1 MWIQREIEF
10 VGDYALKS
18 ISPLNEYSRNFKEN
32 LLEEVV
38 GMEVISIATSV
49 ENKDFL
55 NKQLIEI
62 FDLELPVPGKSHL
75 TSNGLSRL
83 LGLSL
88 DQWLIV
94 SVDQKYELKALLEN
108 SLSNKSYVTLQTDA
122 WVCIRISGRSALK
135 ALERICPV
143 NLDPDLFLKDY
154 IARTM
159 MEHLGSIVICENPN
173 SYLLMS
179 ASSSAKSFL
188 HALEVSLKNVI

>member
-1 MWIQREIEF
+1 M
-10 VGDYALKS
+10 GDYALKS
-18 ISPLNEYSRNFKEN
+18 ISPLNGYSRNFKEN

-75 TSNGLSRL
+75 TSNGLNRL

-188 HALEVSLKNVI
+188 HALEVSLKNV

>member
-1 MWIQREIEF
+1 M
-10 VGDYALKS
+10 GDYALKS

-179 ASSSAKSFL
+179 ASSSANSFL
-188 HALEVSLKNVI
+188 DALEVSLRNVI

>member
-1 MWIQREIEF
+1 LWIQREIGF

-18 ISPLNEYSRNFKEN
+18 ISPLNGYSRNFKEN

-62 FDLELPVPGKSHL
+62 FNLELPVPGKSHL

-83 LGLSL
+83 MGLSL

-94 SVDQKYELKALLEN
+94 SVDQEYELKSLLEN

-143 NLDPDLFLKDY
+143 NLDPDLFLKDF

>member
-10 VGDYALKS
+10 VDDYALKS

-135 ALERICPV
+135 ALERICPI

>member
-32 LLEEVV
+32 LLEEAV

-188 HALEVSLKNVI
+188 HALEVSLRNVI

>member
-10 VGDYALKS
+10 VDDYALKS

-154 IARTM
+154 IARTI

>member
-188 HALEVSLKNVI
+188 HALEVSLENVI

>member
-18 ISPLNEYSRNFKEN
+18 ISPLNGYSRNFKEN
-32 LLEEVV
+32 LLKEVV

-188 HALEVSLKNVI
+188 HALEVSLENVI

>member
-75 TSNGLSRL
+75 TSNGLSQL

-188 HALEVSLKNVI
+188 HALEVSL

>member
-1 MWIQREIEF
+1 M
-10 VGDYALKS
+10 GDYALKS

-75 TSNGLSRL
+75 NSNGLSRL

-135 ALERICPV
+135 ALERVCPV

>member
-1 MWIQREIEF
+1 MWIQREIGF

-18 ISPLNEYSRNFKEN
+18 ISPLNGYSRNFKEN

-62 FDLELPVPGKSHL
+62 FNLELPVPGKSYL

-83 LGLSL
+83 MGLSL

-94 SVDQKYELKALLEN
+94 SVDQEYELKSLLEN

-154 IARTM
+154 IARTV

-188 HALEVSLKNVI
+188 HALEVSLRNVI

>member
-1 MWIQREIEF
+1 LWIQREIEF

-62 FDLELPVPGKSHL
+62 FNLELPVPGKSHL
-75 TSNGLSRL
+75 SSNGLSRL
-83 LGLSL
+83 MGLSL

-143 NLDPDLFLKDY
+143 NLDPDLFLKDF

>member
-1 MWIQREIEF
+1 M
-10 VGDYALKS
+10 GDYALKS
-18 ISPLNEYSRNFKEN
+18 ISPLNGYSRNFKEN

-38 GMEVISIATSV
+38 GLEVISIATSV

-143 NLDPDLFLKDY
+143 NLDHDLFLKDY

-188 HALEVSLKNVI
+188 HALEVSLENVI